1 MKKVN
6 WNDRRV
12 LPRNKSFW
20 CRLNASTV
28 RVGKNGVYMTT
39 TPFVVAEDAR
49 AHFHWEH
56 IRQHVHRLMVIDV
69 AREVESN
76 DFRFFIVDVTISRF
90 VEEIAE
96 LPRLIAIH

>member
-1 MKKVN
+1 MPLERQHSSGRKEWCVH
-6 WNDRRV
+6 DDDTIRCRR
-12 LPRNKSFW
+12 
-20 CRLNASTV
+20 
-28 RVGKNGVYMTT
+28 G
-39 TPFVVAEDAR
+39 R

-56 IRQHVHRLMVIDV
+56 MRQHVHRLMVIDL

-76 DFRFFIVDVTISRF
+76 DFRFFIVDVTISRV